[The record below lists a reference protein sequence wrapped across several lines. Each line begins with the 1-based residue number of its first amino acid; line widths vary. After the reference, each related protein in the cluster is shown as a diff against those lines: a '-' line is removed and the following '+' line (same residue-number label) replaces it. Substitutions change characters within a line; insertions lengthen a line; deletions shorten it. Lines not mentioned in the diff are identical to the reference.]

1 MVKHIVMYKLKDSS
15 LENAQALKDKFISM
29 KVKIEVLKE
38 IDAGV
43 DVLKSARSFDVVLT
57 CVFDSLEDME
67 IYKNHAVHIPVMEYV
82 KSVVEVS
89 HSVDYI
95 I

>member
-29 KVKIEVLKE
+29 KGKIEVLKE

-43 DVLKSARSFDVVLT
+43 DV
-57 CVFDSLEDME
+57 
-67 IYKNHAVHIPVMEYV
+67 
-82 KSVVEVS
+82 
-89 HSVDYI
+89 
-95 I
+95 

>member
-1 MVKHIVMYKLKDSS
+1 MVKHIVMYKLKDSTP
-15 LENAQALKDKFISM
+15 ENAQALRDRFLSM
-29 KVKIEVLKE
+29 EGKIDVLKE
-38 IDAGV
+38 IQAGV
-43 DVLKSARSFDVVLT
+43 DVLKSPRSFDVVLT
-57 CVFDSLEDME
+57 CVFDSLDDME

-95 I
+95 F

>member
-29 KVKIEVLKE
+29 KGKIEVLKE

-57 CVFDSLEDME
+57 CVSTVWKIWRFTK
-67 IYKNHAVHIPVMEYV
+67 ITR
-82 KSVVEVS
+82 
-89 HSVDYI
+89 YI
-95 I
+95 FPLWNTSKASWKYLTA

>member
-29 KVKIEVLKE
+29 KGKIEGLKE
-38 IDAGV
+38 IDAKV
-43 DVLKSARSFDVVLT
+43 DVLKSARRFDMVLT
-57 CVFDSLEDME
+57 CVFDRLEDME